1 MTTHYLSTLTAF
13 LAAVGGLRAA
23 ELAGEGAAGNWQSD
37 VPGNVHRIRVED
49 LPQPFATPSAQKA
62 PTIAE
67 RPEGAVPRVPQ
78 GFEIR
83 EYASGLRNPRRLLTA
98 PNGDIFVAQSEA
110 NEIRVL
116 RESKHDGTPDV
127 NSIFLSGLNK
137 PFGLAL
143 YPPGDHPQYLY
154 IGNTDGVVRVPYEV
168 GDLEA
173 RGKVEQITQLSGG
186 GRLQGGGH
194 WTRNVVF
201 SADGKKLFASVGS
214 KSNADEESSPIENE
228 RARIFVM
235 QPDGSEKQPYATG
248 IRNPVG
254 LAIHPETGELWT
266 SVNERDGLGDDLVP
280 DYITRVKEKQF
291 YGWPWFYLGNHPDPR
306 HGNEPHTELAATV
319 SVPEILVQSHSAALN
334 LVFYTGTQFPKAYR
348 NDAFVAFHGSWNRQD
363 RTGYKVI
370 HVPLKNGEPQ
380 GVYEDFVTG
389 FVLPNGDVW
398 GRPVGLTVM
407 KDGALLMSE
416 DGHNSLWKITAKEG
430 ADTGGK

>member
-1 MTTHYLSTLTAF
+1 M
-13 LAAVGGLRAA
+13 
-23 ELAGEGAAGNWQSD
+23 
-37 VPGNVHRIRVED
+37 
-49 LPQPFATPSAQKA
+49 
-62 PTIAE
+62 
-67 RPEGAVPRVPQ
+67 
-78 GFEIR
+78 
-83 EYASGLRNPRRLLTA
+83 
-98 PNGDIFVAQSEA
+98 
-110 NEIRVL
+110 L

-127 NSIFLSGLNK
+127 NSVFLSGLNK

-334 LVFYTGTQFPKAYR
+334 LVFYTGTQFPASYR

-363 RTGYKVI
+363 RTGYKVV

-416 DGHNSLWKITAKEG
+416 DGHNTLWKITAKEG